1 MSVQGGGWEGA
12 RLLPSPLPLQ
22 LLCILQLADFSV
34 FSFSFLV
41 AQRWM
46 SDLAYSWSSCFKVR
60 RRVEGKGGIKR
71 VFAIVIL
78 FTHVSCVRRFSTLFP
93 WYFLGGG
100 KGGHAPFTAL
110 SREGGDVF
118 QASIST
124 VKRFPFHFFWVQFSF
139 FFLLLVSCF
148 YTLKL
153 FQIVVEKVGER

>member
-1 MSVQGGGWEGA
+1 VYKGGGGEGA

-41 AQRWM
+41 AQPGM

-60 RRVEGKGGIKR
+60 RWVEGKGGIKR

-78 FTHVSCVRRFSTLFP
+78 FTHVACVSCFLTHFP
-93 WYFLGGG
+93 WYFLQSWGGG
-100 KGGHAPFTAL
+100 GHVPFY
-110 SREGGDVF
+110 
-118 QASIST
+118 
-124 VKRFPFHFFWVQFSF
+124 F